1 MKKILALLLVALML
15 MGLCAC
21 GNRAQEG
28 EQSAQ
33 GTDTSKIEDSK
44 TYKLGD
50 TVSTDI
56 IDFTLDR
63 AELGIYL
70 HDGTAG
76 DRDEICMPAEDNKYI
91 DNDCFI
97 ASVGHT
103 FVSLQFTISNH
114 DRTTINIDTD
124 LTTKHLPDANETIR
138 TCSLFAF
145 VEYNG
150 EIYEKL
156 DCKTG
161 LYPSDDGYD
170 WGSNDNHIHVESGE
184 TKHYRCGVDFVVD
197 VETLTDSFGI
207 VFSIPTSTNEFAEFK
222 YIVTDDDI
230 KTADAKRIDNLSPLD
245 AASIF
250 GYDDGYNYF
259 LKHLGEY
266 RELTTDEIKSAL
278 ISQTFNCYFKGKYS
292 HIEKI
297 GTFNGDGELEYDY
310 KGTNYSISY
319 SIEDGILKIYASSDP
334 FTGKIFKVN
343 DSIYLMVNDNIP
355 SGIIYK

>member
-1 MKKILALLLVALML
+1 MKRILALLLVALML

-21 GNRAQEG
+21 GNGSQEG

-33 GTDTSKIEDSK
+33 GTDTSKAEDSK

-56 IDFTLDR
+56 VDFTLDR

-70 HDGTAG
+70 HDGSAG
-76 DRDEICMPAEDNKYI
+76 DWDKICMPAEDNKYI
-91 DNDCFI
+91 NNDCFI

-103 FVSLQFTISNH
+103 LVSLQFTISNH
-114 DRTTINIDTD
+114 NRTAISTSTNEQND
-124 LTTKHLPDANETIR
+124 LFV
-138 TCSLFAF
+138 S

-150 EIYEKL
+150 DTYEKL

-161 LYPSDDGYD
+161 LYPSNDGYD
-170 WGSNDNHIHVESGE
+170 WGSVDNYIHVESGE
-184 TKHYRCGVDFVVD
+184 TKYYRCGVDFVVD

-207 VFSIPTSTNEFAEFK
+207 VFEIPTSTNEFAKFK

-230 KTADAKRIDNLSPLD
+230 KSADAKRIDDLSPLD

-266 RELTTDEIKSAL
+266 RELTTDEIKSDL
-278 ISQTFNCYFKGKYS
+278 ISQTFNCYFKGKIS
-292 HIEKI
+292 HMEGI
-297 GTFNGDGELEYDY
+297 GTFNGDGEWEYDY
-310 KGTNYSISY
+310 KGTNYSIRY
-319 SIEDGILKIYASSDP
+319 SIEDGILKIDASSDP